1 MGVSP
6 CWRRAPSGITVAL
19 MTQDAEGN
27 QKPARFDPPLSDIK
41 ARHMGN
47 LTRGESHWDVLL
59 ETALDPAV
67 GGIRGRI
74 HYISGNTHRLSAWI
88 FLEWDE
94 RDIDARFA
102 EFAASAQ
109 QLWEL
114 LDSLEA
120 K

>member
-1 MGVSP
+1 MG
-6 CWRRAPSGITVAL
+6 
-19 MTQDAEGN
+19 D
-27 QKPARFDPPLSDIK
+27 
-41 ARHMGN
+41 

-59 ETALDPAV
+59 ETAPDPEVDA
-67 GGIRGRI
+67 IRGRI
-74 HYISGNTHRLSAWI
+74 HFISGTTHRLSAWI

-94 RDIDARFA
+94 RDIEARFA

-114 LDSLEA
+114 LNSLQA

>member
-1 MGVSP
+1 
-6 CWRRAPSGITVAL
+6 
-19 MTQDAEGN
+19 MTQDAEAN
-27 QKPARFDPPLSDIK
+27 QKPSRFDPAWSDIQ
-41 ARHMGN
+41 ARPMGK
-47 LTRGESHWDVLL
+47 LTRGENLWEVIL
-59 ETALDPAV
+59 ETAQDPEV

-94 RDIDARFA
+94 RDIDTRFS

-114 LDSLEA
+114 LDSLQAE
-120 K
+120 